1 MNAFL
6 VVVARDA
13 RLGLQQGGTA
23 MMAVM
28 FFLLAVTLFP
38 LGVGPEPETL
48 RRIAAGVVWVAAL
61 LAALL
66 SLDRLFQADYEDG
79 SLDLFALAP
88 LPLPLLVLAKCL
100 AHWLTTGLP
109 LMVAAPVLALLLN
122 IEPAGLPILLAT
134 MALGTPTLS
143 LVGAIG
149 AALTVGVR
157 RGGVLLSLLVLP
169 LCIPVLVFAVGAV
182 DLHLFGLGARQPMLL
197 LAALLVAALALVPWA
212 AAAALRLALE

>member
-1 MNAFL
+1 
-6 VVVARDA
+6 
-13 RLGLQQGGTA
+13 
-23 MMAVM
+23 
-28 FFLLAVTLFP
+28 
-38 LGVGPEPETL
+38 
-48 RRIAAGVVWVAAL
+48 
-61 LAALL
+61 
-66 SLDRLFQADYEDG
+66 
-79 SLDLFALAP
+79 
-88 LPLPLLVLAKCL
+88 
-100 AHWLTTGLP
+100 
-109 LMVAAPVLALLLN
+109 
-122 IEPAGLPILLAT
+122 